1 MGLPRLP
8 LLKKYDELYNILYC
22 ISSFA
27 NPVLTPI
34 STLNIGQPLH
44 RGKGRKEGENGRR
57 GRHGEGEREGREG
70 KEEVKKGEGKG
81 YCVAKT
87 QIIWLS
93 NLLML
98 SYLMNVIPETF
109 MCTKFDIYVFIT
121 SF

>member
-1 MGLPRLP
+1 MRKG
-8 LLKKYDELYNILYC
+8 KGKE
-22 ISSFA
+22 
-27 NPVLTPI
+27 
-34 STLNIGQPLH
+34 GE
-44 RGKGRKEGENGRR
+44 GKGRERGGE
-57 GRHGEGEREGREG
+57 ER
-70 KEEVKKGEGKG
+70 EGKG

-121 SF
+121 SFPLLSSLCPYVGVDPYSGYQ

>member
-1 MGLPRLP
+1 M
-8 LLKKYDELYNILYC
+8 
-22 ISSFA
+22 
-27 NPVLTPI
+27 
-34 STLNIGQPLH
+34 GQPLH
-44 RGKGRKEGENGRR
+44 RGKGRREGERRGKKGKEGEGRR
-57 GRHGEGEREGREG
+57 RRKKEKEKMGKAWGRGKGKKGKGRERG
-70 KEEVKKGEGKG
+70 GEERGREREGKG